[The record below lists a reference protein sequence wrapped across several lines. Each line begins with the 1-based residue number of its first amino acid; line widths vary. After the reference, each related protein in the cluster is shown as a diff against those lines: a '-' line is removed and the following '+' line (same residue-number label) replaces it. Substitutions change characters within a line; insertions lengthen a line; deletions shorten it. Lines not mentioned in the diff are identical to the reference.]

1 MLRFPELESLGL
13 RIAGVSEKSEVDW
26 GVDGRRENQIIFC
39 TRHEIDIND
48 ISDTIQVHGIDILDV
63 DSVGESEKIGGRSAR
78 TEADG
83 VVTATKGCTMSIRVA
98 DCAPLFLFEPRAGV
112 AAILHAGR
120 RGTLLGMARAGVEK
134 LVAGYGAAASEIRA
148 VVGPSA
154 GPCCYEVSQSIAD
167 CCVEAG
173 LVTCGRFVDL
183 WASNERQLIGAG
195 VPREMITVSNVC
207 TICDGRFHSYRADG
221 GRGRNLALVVV

>member
-26 GVDGRRENQIIFC
+26 GVAGLRDQQVNFC
-39 TRHEIDIND
+39 TRCEIDIND
-48 ISDTIQVHGIDILDV
+48 ISDTIQVHEIDIVVVESL
-63 DSVGESEKIGGRSAR
+63 GEAGKIGTRNAR
-78 TEADG
+78 VEADG
-83 VVTATKGCTMSIRVA
+83 VVTATKGCPLTIRVA
-98 DCAPLFLFEPRAGV
+98 DCVPLFLFAPRVSV
-112 AAILHAGR
+112 AALLHAGR

-134 LVAGYGAAASEIRA
+134 LVAGYGAVASEIRV

-154 GPCCYEVSQSIAD
+154 GPCCYEVSQSMAD

-173 LVTCGRFVDL
+173 LVTHGRFVDL

-195 VPREMITVSNVC
+195 VRRGMITVSKIC

-221 GRGRNLALVVV
+221 GSGRNLALLVV